1 MQAIDYI
8 DPDIPFLKDSDTIQ
22 FALDLMAGNAMTDLP
37 VVRDR
42 KFLGIISDDV
52 LLNLE
57 DLSTPIGNLPLDQS
71 NAFILED
78 EHVFELIRKMIEQNL
93 YTMPVISRDGE
104 YIGITNTQSIIRKL
118 GSNSSLI
125 EPGGMI
131 VLEMNKTDYSLTEI
145 ARIVESNDAL
155 ILNCFIS
162 SHADISQIE
171 VTLKINKT
179 DLEDIIVSFE
189 RYEYV
194 VKASYHQSSHKED
207 LQQRFDSLM
216 HYLNM

>member
-162 SHADISQIE
+162 SHENISQIE

>member
-8 DPDIPFLKDSDTIQ
+8 DSDIPFLKDSDTIQ

-57 DLSTPIGNLPLDQS
+57 DLSTAIGNLSLDQS

-93 YTMPVISRDGE
+93 YTMPVVSRDGD
-104 YIGITNTQSIIRKL
+104 YVGITNTQSIIRKL
-118 GSNSSLI
+118 GSNSSLM

-162 SHADISQIE
+162 SHANINQIE

>member
-1 MQAIDYI
+1 MQAFEYI
-8 DPDIPFLKDSDTIQ
+8 DPDIPFLKDADTVQ
-22 FALDLMAGNAMTDLP
+22 FALDLMAGNALTDLP
-37 VVRDR
+37 VVIDR
-42 KFLGIISDDV
+42 KFAGIINEDI

-57 DLSTPIGNLPLDQS
+57 NMSAPIGSLPMDQT
-71 NAFILED
+71 NTFILEN
-78 EHVFELIRKMIEQNL
+78 EHVFELIRKMIEQNI
-93 YTMPVISRDGE
+93 YTLPVVGRDGE
-104 YIGITNTQSIIRKL
+104 YIGISTSESIIRKL
-118 GSNSSLI
+118 GSNSSLM

-131 VLEMNKTDYSLTEI
+131 VLEMNKPDYSLTEI

-162 SHADISQIE
+162 SHENISQIE

-179 DLEDIIVSFE
+179 DLEDIIASFE

-207 LQQRFDSLM
+207 LQQRYDSLM